1 MQMVVPDYWK
11 GRGRYS
17 KQAISCKVKDESSFQ
32 SPDEKVEEQSEN

>member
-17 KQAISCKVKDESSFQ
+17 KQVISRKVKDESSFQ
-32 SPDEKVEEQSEN
+32 PPDEKAENQDES